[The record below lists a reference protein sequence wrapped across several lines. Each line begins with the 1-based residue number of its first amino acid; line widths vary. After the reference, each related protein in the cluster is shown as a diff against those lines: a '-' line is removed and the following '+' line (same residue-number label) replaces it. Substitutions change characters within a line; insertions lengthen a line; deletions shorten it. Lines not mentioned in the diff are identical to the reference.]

1 MLRLVAWAWQ
11 KPFQDGNSSR
21 LPALPPISRTSSAFP
36 LSANCCAGVC
46 RRGSCLL
53 TVYSFSPAEGNF
65 LGNRASHPTGPPC
78 CLSCLQMSHGI
89 LWLID
94 RPDVTLQRIQKLRVA
109 AQTPWRSACV
119 MEERNQDSVLGIP
132 EVKSWPLQIWPAG
145 SYSTSGSLF
154 ICKGGITVSTFLGSC
169 AIFIF

>member
-1 MLRLVAWAWQ
+1 MEAFTEGPGSPSIGVGMLWGCYQSSLWKLGFENWYKNHWTVSTGLNCGHVFSCLTLKGSAS
-11 KPFQDGNSSR
+11 SSR
-21 LPALPPISRTSSAFP
+21 WALHDAK
-36 LSANCCAGVC
+36 
-46 RRGSCLL
+46 
-53 TVYSFSPAEGNF
+53 
-65 LGNRASHPTGPPC
+65 PC

-132 EVKSWPLQIWPAG
+132 EVKSWPFQIWPAG